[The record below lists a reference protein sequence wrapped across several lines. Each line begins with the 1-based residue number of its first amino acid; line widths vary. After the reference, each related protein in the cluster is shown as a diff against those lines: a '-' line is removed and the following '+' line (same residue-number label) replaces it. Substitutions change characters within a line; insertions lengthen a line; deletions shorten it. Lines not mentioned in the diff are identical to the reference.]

1 MRYIPLV
8 QIWKPEFPSL
18 HGSIS
23 ASRCWYRLVL
33 SFILPLVLTLFLA
46 LPATSTLA
54 LIAMTLVIEYGAAPG
69 GPALGLPP
77 GFVLV
82 VLCSIALGMTLVM
95 YGLFDT
101 LAARSERVDRFLARS
116 QKRADQSSILANYG
130 IFGLVPC
137 VMVLGFYVCPAIAWV
152 CGWRRDYAILITMT
166 GFTPCFHRNN
176 SGCIGRDYDSFK
188 GRMN

>member
-1 MRYIPLV
+1 METGISVAPWQHLGVTLLV
-8 QIWKPEFPSL
+8 
-18 HGSIS
+18 SIG
-23 ASRCWYRLVL
+23 LVL
-33 SFILPLVLTLFLA
+33 VLPLVLTLFLA

-69 GPALGLPP
+69 GLALGLPP

-116 QKRADQSSILANYG
+116 QKRANQSSILANYG

-166 GFTPCFHRNN
+166 GFILVSIATILAA
-176 SGCIGRDYDSFK
+176 SGVITILSRGV
-188 GRMN
+188 